1 MAILLKRQHN
11 LPTLVL
17 AIERPTERTSA
28 RGQAVFTLQV
38 GDMTIVEAR
47 VATADL
53 NMPANLRELNTYQ
66 YHDPNYTIPP
76 GLIAQIQSHLPAILA
91 PGAPLWLLFDTSA
104 GFLPLAPWE
113 KLLQPLLGVPL
124 LRIPNFLINPLAD
137 ASSLDVA
144 ICASSPLSEP
154 SFPLDQVLVRIA
166 SQLLQTVQRRVQIDL
181 FADARVYSNLQ
192 AAVNAAGIGAQV
204 RVHNPREFYASR
216 PHTAETQNTFR
227 GSWLEW
233 ISSALA
239 GRSIDLAYFVG
250 HGCLTDDNGF
260 LLMAES
266 PMRNQDHEIFIGS
279 QQLESFL
286 TSAGAWVVGFSAP
299 PQNYSGSG
307 LRLLASQLARARPGP
322 LLLHEFADDQTCQQL
337 GQAFGFLFNATGTA
351 PSSPAIALYCHP
363 DYVRS
368 EISSGY
374 GIESAEGKLGELTL
388 AQSDECRRL
397 LQSKDE
403 APGWLS
409 KSQRVLEKS
418 AAELERTEPFESTR
432 SSTRAGSERALSFV
446 ADVLARYATSQ
457 PPSGTSEHSDK
468 DNAL

>member
-17 AIERPTERTSA
+17 AIERASDRSTG
-28 RGQAVFTLQV
+28 RGQAVFTLQL
-38 GDMTIVEAR
+38 GDTTIEQVR
-47 VATADL
+47 VPTAALNLPAT
-53 NMPANLRELNTYQ
+53 LRELNTYQ
-66 YHDPNYTIPP
+66 YHDPAYTIPP
-76 GLIAQIQSHLPAILA
+76 GLIAQIQARLPAILA
-91 PGAPLWLLFDTSA
+91 TGAPLWLLFDTSA
-104 GFLPLAPWE
+104 GFLPLMPWE

-137 ASSLDVA
+137 ASALDVV

-154 SFPLDQVLVRIA
+154 AFPLEQVLVRIA
-166 SQLLQTVQRRVQIDL
+166 SQLVQIVQRRVRIDL
-181 FADARVYSNLQ
+181 FADARVWSNLQ
-192 AAVNAAGIGAQV
+192 AAVDAAGLGGQV
-204 RVHNPREFYASR
+204 RVHNPREFYTSR
-216 PHTAETQNTFR
+216 PNTAETQSTFN

-233 ISSALA
+233 IGGALA
-239 GRSIDLAYFVG
+239 GRSVDLAYFVG
-250 HGCLTDDNGF
+250 HGCLTNDNGF

-266 PMRNQDHEIFIGS
+266 PMRNRDQEIFIGT
-279 QQLESFL
+279 QQLDAFL
-286 TSAGAWVVGFSAP
+286 TSAGAWAVGFSAP
-299 PQNYSGSG
+299 PQTYSGSG
-307 LRLLASQLARARPGP
+307 LRLLASQLARSRPGP
-322 LLLHEFADDQTCQQL
+322 LLLHEFADDQDCQQL

-351 PSSPAIALYCHP
+351 PAAPAIALYCHP

-368 EISSGY
+368 EVSSAY
-374 GIESAEGKLGELTL
+374 GIESSEQAFGALTL

-418 AAELERTEPFESTR
+418 AAELERTEPLESTR
-432 SSTRAGSERALSFV
+432 SATRAGSEAALSFV

-457 PPSGTSEHSDK
+457 PPSGEHSDK
-468 DNAL
+468 DNAP